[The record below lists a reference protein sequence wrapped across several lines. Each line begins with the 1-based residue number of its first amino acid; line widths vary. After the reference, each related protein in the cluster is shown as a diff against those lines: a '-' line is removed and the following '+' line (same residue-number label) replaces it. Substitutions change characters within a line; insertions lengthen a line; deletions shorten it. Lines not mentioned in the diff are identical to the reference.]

1 MRRFFTALP
10 IDEDVSD
17 ALKLMQGG
25 IEGARWTAHADFHVT
40 LTFIGT
46 ADDEM
51 LEQIDEAL
59 RDVRAT
65 AFDFSLA
72 GTGSFAQGNWPNV
85 LWMGVD
91 APPALAELKQQIDNK
106 LRAGGI
112 SYETR
117 KYAPHVT
124 MARLSHVESDDI
136 ARFMQAHNLY
146 RSRSMRA
153 DYFTLYE
160 SLHGQ
165 QIGQSE
171 QRYVPVADY
180 PLFPA

>member
-25 IEGARWTAHADFHVT
+25 IEGARWTAHADFHIT
-40 LTFIGT
+40 LTFIGE

-72 GTGSFAQGNWPNV
+72 GTGSFAQGQWPNV

-91 APPALAELKQQIDNK
+91 APPALADLKQQMDSK
-106 LRAGGI
+106 FRAAGLP
-112 SYETR
+112 YETR

-146 RSRSMRA
+146 RSRVMRA

-165 QIGQSE
+165 QIGKSE